1 MVTRILL
8 ILLCMGILH
17 TVNGCYVDPYP
28 YGNRPVYKQQ
38 ESEHEEQE
46 QRRRRER
53 ERERSQRLMAGIDAI
68 NTEWGSGT
76 IRYAAVGVRPGWLMR
91 CTRRSPLYTTRW
103 EELAVVR

>member
-17 TVNGCYVDPYP
+17 TVNGGYVDPSP

-53 ERERSQRLMAGIDAI
+53 ERERYQYYHEG
-68 NTEWGSGT
+68 E
-76 IRYAAVGVRPGWLMR
+76 P
-91 CTRRSPLYTTRW
+91 RW
-103 EELAVVR
+103 DR